1 MAAYF
6 VLQYEVT
13 DPALYREYQG
23 GAGPTIQAHGVELV
37 AFDAAAETIEGT
49 PPGKQTVIL
58 KFADNDAFWK
68 WYKSDEY
75 QAVVGKRHAATKG
88 FGVLSQSMNL
98 G

>member
-6 VLQYEVT
+6 VLQYEVN
-13 DPALYREYQG
+13 DPDLYREYQR

-37 AFDAAAETIEGT
+37 AFDAAAKTIEGT

-58 KFADNDAFWK
+58 GFRDTDHFNE
-68 WYKSDEY
+68 WYNSDEY
-75 QAVVGKRHAATKG
+75 RAVIGKRHAAIEG
-88 FGVLSQSMNL
+88 FGVLSQSMNP

>member
-6 VLQYEVT
+6 VLQYEVN
-13 DPALYREYQG
+13 DPALYREYQA

-37 AFDAAAETIEGT
+37 VFDAAAKTVEGT

-58 KFADNDAFWK
+58 GFRDTDHFNEWYNSDA
-68 WYKSDEY
+68 Y
-75 QAVVGKRHAATKG
+75 QAIIGKRHAATDG

>member
-13 DPALYREYQG
+13 NPELYREYQA
-23 GAGPTIQAHGVELV
+23 GAGATIQAQDVELV
-37 AFDAAAETIEGT
+37 VFDAAAETVEGT
-49 PPGKQTVIL
+49 PPGKQTVVL
-58 KFADNDAFWK
+58 KFKDSDHFHR
-68 WYKSDEY
+68 WYNSEEY
-75 QAVVGKRHAATKG
+75 QTVVGKRHAATEG